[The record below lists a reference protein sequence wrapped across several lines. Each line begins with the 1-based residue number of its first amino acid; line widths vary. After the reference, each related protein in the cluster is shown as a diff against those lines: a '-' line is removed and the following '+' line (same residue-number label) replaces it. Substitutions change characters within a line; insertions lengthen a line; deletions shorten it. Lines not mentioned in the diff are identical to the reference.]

1 MVRHCVELFGTDLM
15 EHHQKYSPVENMKKV
30 DASSCYPGAQARVL
44 LSFSSLFGVR
54 SRQVSPDQSR
64 RRPWP
69 QACPYWRAHNVRDD
83 GSQLDVGAFENFFER
98 GYVREIVLESDFD
111 GNGPVLSIRVDCE
124 IKAHSQ
130 AIVNSI
136 FYISVKGMSK
146 QNVLRW
152 VYVSISILR

>member
-83 GSQLDVGAFENFFER
+83 GSQLDVGAFENFLNAVMFAR
-98 GYVREIVLESDFD
+98 SFLNQTSTVTDQF
-111 GNGPVLSIRVDCE
+111 
-124 IKAHSQ
+124 SQ
-130 AIVNSI
+130 FALIA
-136 FYISVKGMSK
+136 K
-146 QNVLRW
+146 
-152 VYVSISILR
+152 